1 MIPRNLPPSL
11 EVAHPSLNRRGA
23 SITLG
28 VALATLAPGAY
39 PAAPADIG
47 QDLAA
52 TIALHGLPCNK
63 VVRSQ
68 RNGDSDYVATCADG
82 NRYHVFVDPH
92 GRVVVQKL

>member
-1 MIPRNLPPSL
+1 LPRSL
-11 EVAHPSLNRRGA
+11 EVAPPSVNRRWA

-28 VALATLAPGAY
+28 VALATLALGAY
-39 PAAPADIG
+39 PAAPVDIG